1 MAKAIKALIISIIFL
16 FILTMIIPNKI
27 YAKSIE
33 VNSSIKV
40 ATGVIDPDDFEPQ
53 DPTQS
58 DINVMMNMSNVI
70 IGTIQVIG
78 VVVSFI
84 SLMVLGLKY
93 MTGSISEKAEY
104 KKTMI
109 PYLIGTIMF
118 FAITQLVALIASI
131 VEGF

>member
-1 MAKAIKALIISIIFL
+1 MAKTRKILMISMLILIILIML
-16 FILTMIIPNKI
+16 VPNKI

-33 VNSSIKV
+33 VNNSIKV
-40 ATGVIDPDDFEPQ
+40 ATGVIDPDNFKPQ

-58 DINVMMNMSNVI
+58 DINVMVNMSNVI

-78 VVVSFI
+78 VVVSVI

-118 FAITQLVALIASI
+118 FAITQLIALIASI
-131 VEGF
+131 VGTF